1 MQAAASAPARYRKQ
15 LERVDGGQLP
25 AARRP
30 DRLRLSGSGQGRIQ
44 ETVKIGSNKEAA
56 CRRLPACCLFYV
68 QNLLHPVSGQN
79 QADDHLP
86 EGLLVCAVI
95 PAVRDLMEGND
106 PVSVV
111 QPCLKPAICFFGH
124 TVVNP
129 PQRSWPQALS
139 DSTRLSGR
147 RCTPDRSALPL
158 PRRPGIWRGRRRN
171 SCRRPA
177 PSIPAG
183 CRWRC

>member
-15 LERVDGGQLP
+15 LERVATAIWKRSEP
-25 AARRP
+25 H
-30 DRLRLSGSGQGRIQ
+30 SGNRKNRIEQ
-44 ETVKIGSNKEAA
+44 KAA

-95 PAVRDLMEGND
+95 PAIRDLMEGND
-106 PVSVV
+106 PVPVV

-183 CRWRC
+183 CR